1 MNKDLDRPSSMPG
14 MGLGTGSVL
23 GRVWADTVGAWL
35 ALADAGN
42 MLNARFDASALE
54 EQNDAIEQA
63 LASRRPAVSA
73 VQGVRGG
80 MQAAA

>member
-1 MNKDLDRPSSMPG
+1 MNTDLDRPSSMS
-14 MGLGTGSVL
+14 GTGSAL
-23 GRVWADTVGAWL
+23 GRVWADAVGAWL

-73 VQGVRGG
+73 VPGG
-80 MQAAA
+80 RDDMQAAA

>member
-1 MNKDLDRPSSMPG
+1 MNKDLDRIASNPSATAAP
-14 MGLGTGSVL
+14 GSVL

-42 MLNARFDASALE
+42 MLNTRFDPSALE
-54 EQNDAIEQA
+54 EQNEAIERA

-73 VQGVRGG
+73 VAGGRGDI
-80 MQAAA
+80 QAAA

>member
-1 MNKDLDRPSSMPG
+1 MNMDLDRPSSMTATGP
-14 MGLGTGSVL
+14 GTGSVL
-23 GRVWADTVGAWL
+23 GRVWADAVGAWL

-73 VQGVRGG
+73 VPGVRDD

>member
-1 MNKDLDRPSSMPG
+1 MNMDPDRSSSMPG
-14 MGLGTGSVL
+14 AGSVL

-54 EQNDAIEQA
+54 EQNEAIEQA

-73 VQGVRGG
+73 VPGVRDD